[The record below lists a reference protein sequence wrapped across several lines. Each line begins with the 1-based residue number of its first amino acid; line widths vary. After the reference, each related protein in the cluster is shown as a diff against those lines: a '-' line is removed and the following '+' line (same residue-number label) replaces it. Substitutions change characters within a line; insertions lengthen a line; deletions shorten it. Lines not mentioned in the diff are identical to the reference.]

1 MEVKEVL
8 EWTFFSECEIP
19 QDVKSMLVSEEV
31 AISAY
36 QTFRDCAIFTNKRL
50 IIRDVEGLTGRKKE
64 IFTIPYK
71 SILMY
76 STENGGV
83 IDINQEIEIW
93 TMIGNLKIKLK
104 KDIDIRKFDNLLA
117 EVVLNG

>member
-1 MEVKEVL
+1 
-8 EWTFFSECEIP
+8 
-19 QDVKSMLVSEEV
+19 
-31 AISAY
+31 
-36 QTFRDCAIFTNKRL
+36 
-50 IIRDVEGLTGRKKE
+50 
-64 IFTIPYK
+64 
-71 SILMY
+71 MY